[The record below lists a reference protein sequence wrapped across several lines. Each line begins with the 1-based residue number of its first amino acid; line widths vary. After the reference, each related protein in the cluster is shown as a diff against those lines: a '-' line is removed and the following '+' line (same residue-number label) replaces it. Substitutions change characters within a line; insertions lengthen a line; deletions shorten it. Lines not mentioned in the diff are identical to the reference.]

1 LKLTDVTKEL
11 FDYLIAFRRK
21 VSQASAPNLEV
32 VRHDLELLFYTMD
45 EKIAG
50 NPKLSAEYQQV
61 KYPLAVL
68 ADEVVLTSA
77 WSHAKRWE
85 QCLLEKKYFSS
96 NIGGN
101 QFFRL
106 LTKIDQMSSGVITV
120 FFYCLALGFRGGFA
134 PNDPSLLRLKG
145 RLFTRI
151 MPSSRDGDE
160 VMFADTYR
168 MDKSG
173 SGKLPRLWKWRHL
186 IIGAVI
192 VFISLLFIQRVVVW
206 PLIMGTSINNL
217 SASGGDTDINVDIAA
232 ASTAAAAAQA
242 GSSTMGYTVQ
252 LGSFTSETVAVHFA
266 QQIEQKGI
274 KSKILSRTG
283 LDKKQQ
289 FIVLSGQFTNREDAE
304 QALLKAES
312 ASSLVSEMSVIRIEE
327 AVGDCIFGCN

>member
-1 LKLTDVTKEL
+1 MKLNDVTKEL

-77 WSHAKRWE
+77 WAHAKRWE

-106 LTKIDQMSSGVITV
+106 LTKVDQMSSGVITI

-151 MPSSRDGDE
+151 MPSSKGDGE
-160 VMFADTYR
+160 VMFPDTYR

-173 SGKLPRLWKWRHL
+173 TGRLPKLWKWRHL
-186 IIGAVI
+186 IISGI
-192 VFISLLFIQRVVVW
+192 LLLITLLFIQRVIVW
-206 PLIMGTSINNL
+206 PLIMGSSMDNL
-217 SASGGDTDINVDIAA
+217 AVMEGDTDAKLDLST
-232 ASTAAAAAQA
+232 ASTAIGPTAVPAS
-242 GSSTMGYTVQ
+242 GFTVR
-252 LGSFTSETVAVHFA
+252 LGSFTNETLAVHFS

-274 KSKILSRTG
+274 KSRILYHLGFDR
-283 LDKKQQ
+283 KQQ
-289 FIVLSGQFTNREDAE
+289 YIVLTGQFTSREDAE
-304 QALLKAES
+304 RALLKAES
-312 ASSLVSEMSVIRIEE
+312 ASTLVSEMSVIRLEE
-327 AVGDCIFGCN
+327 ALGDCN